1 MDLPG
6 QDDGFRRVLPF
17 RRSWLAIGI
26 LAAMDTAFII
36 PAVLTFQQ
44 AVTQWGKSDS
54 LFDLVIAVFLSAWL
68 LGWSIAPL
76 LMTTI
81 LIVLLF
87 GREVIKAHPG
97 RVDLFIGLP
106 FLGFTA
112 QYDVARMRN
121 LRSEQPKSESG
132 KKSPKSWRGSHLAF
146 DYGANTVGF
155 GSDISS
161 GEAGELRSQIEMAAG
176 RTIRSGAALPEEL
189 EGKWEPK
196 TEIAEDASPPAPSA
210 IPQVE
215 SQPLTLASPST
226 LALIIANLVPVAGTL
241 FLGWNLSH
249 VMVIYWAESAVI
261 GFFTLCK
268 IVVIGRWGALLAGP
282 FFVGHFGGFMAVHF
296 LFIYTIFVKGLDG
309 MNDGADD
316 LGEVALVFIALWP
329 ALAILFA
336 SHAFSFFNNF
346 LGRQEY
352 RGKTIKEQM
361 SEPYN
366 RIIFMHLVL
375 ILGGGLTLILGGAIP
390 VLVLVIGLKIYFDVK
405 AHIKEH
411 RVRANSITPE

>member
-17 RRSWLAIGI
+17 KRSWLALGI
-26 LAAMDTAFII
+26 LLAMDTAFII

-44 AVTQWGKSDS
+44 AATQWGKLDS

-121 LRSEQPKSESG
+121 LRSDQPKSKSG

-146 DYGANTVGF
+146 DYGANTVAF
-155 GSDISS
+155 GSDISR
-161 GEAGELRSQIEMAAG
+161 GEAAELKGQIEIAAG
-176 RTIRSGAALPEEL
+176 RTIRSGAALPEEI

-196 TEIAEDASPPAPSA
+196 KE
-210 IPQVE
+210 
-215 SQPLTLASPST
+215 LA
-226 LALIIANLVPVAGTL
+226 
-241 FLGWNLSH
+241 
-249 VMVIYWAESAVI
+249 
-261 GFFTLCK
+261 
-268 IVVIGRWGALLAGP
+268 
-282 FFVGHFGGFMAVHF
+282 AVH
-296 LFIYTIFVKGLDG
+296 LCNGPPETDKLKQSRHSWI
-309 MNDGADD
+309 M
-316 LGEVALVFIALWP
+316 
-329 ALAILFA
+329 
-336 SHAFSFFNNF
+336 
-346 LGRQEY
+346 
-352 RGKTIKEQM
+352 
-361 SEPYN
+361 
-366 RIIFMHLVL
+366 
-375 ILGGGLTLILGGAIP
+375 
-390 VLVLVIGLKIYFDVK
+390 VLV
-405 AHIKEH
+405 
-411 RVRANSITPE
+411 